1 MYEFINNTMRKA
13 AEIMLEAD
21 DISSKVKAKPGDA
34 NFVTAYDVA
43 VEKYLTEE
51 LTKQLPDA
59 SVIGE
64 EEAAENTSALKGGLY
79 FIIDPIDGTTNFIY
93 GRRYSA
99 ISVGLCDR
107 GDMVYGAIFNPYA
120 DRLYFAERGKG
131 AFMTVKNKD
140 TVKLSVQ
147 DKPLSKCLAAFG
159 TSPYQRDRFGYATFD
174 TAYKMFMRT
183 LDIRRSGAASLDL
196 ASVASGTIDIFFEYS
211 LSPWDFAAGSIVV
224 EEAGG
229 IITDMK
235 GQKLDFTHP
244 SSVLCGNR
252 QAHEEWLCEIRDM

>member
-79 FIIDPIDGTTNFIY
+79 FIIDPIDGTTNFIK
-93 GRRYSA
+93 GFQHSA
-99 ISVGLCDR
+99 ISVGLAKD
-107 GDMVYGAIFNPYA
+107 GELIMGAVLDPDLNNLFYA
-120 DRLYFAERGKG
+120 EKGKG
-131 AFMTVKNKD
+131 AFLNG
-140 TVKLSVQ
+140 
-147 DKPLSKCLAAFG
+147 KPIHASNCNLEHSLVLFG
-159 TSPYQRDRFGYATFD
+159 TCPYEHELAKKTFKL
-174 TAYKMFMRT
+174 TEQVFYRCLEVRRGGSAA
-183 LDIRRSGAASLDL
+183 LDICYVAAGKADL
-196 ASVASGTIDIFFEYS
+196 YYELI
-211 LSPWDFAAGSIVV
+211 LRPWDFAGATIILR
-224 EEAGG
+224 EAGG
-229 IITDMK
+229 FCKTVEHGEIDCGKI
-235 GQKLDFTHP
+235 
-244 SSVLCGNR
+244 SSYVCGNKNNL
-252 QAHEEWLCEIRDM
+252 EEFFETADGILQP

>member
-1 MYEFINNTMRKA
+1 
-13 AEIMLEAD
+13 MLEAD
-21 DISSKVKAKPGDA
+21 DISSKVKLKPGDA

-120 DRLYFAERGKG
+120 DRLYFVPAISIYEILVC
-131 AFMTVKNKD
+131 TVRAYPSLHCSEYRISAVN
-140 TVKLSVQ
+140 
-147 DKPLSKCLAAFG
+147 
-159 TSPYQRDRFGYATFD
+159 Y
-174 TAYKMFMRT
+174 TAK
-183 LDIRRSGAASLDL
+183 IG
-196 ASVASGTIDIFFEYS
+196 
-211 LSPWDFAAGSIVV
+211 
-224 EEAGG
+224 
-229 IITDMK
+229 
-235 GQKLDFTHP
+235 
-244 SSVLCGNR
+244 
-252 QAHEEWLCEIRDM
+252 

>member
-21 DISSKVKAKPGDA
+21 DISSKVKVKPGDA

-51 LTKQLPDA
+51 LIKQLPDA

-120 DRLYFAERGKG
+120 DRLYCQAER
-131 AFMTVKNKD
+131 
-140 TVKLSVQ
+140 
-147 DKPLSKCLAAFG
+147 
-159 TSPYQRDRFGYATFD
+159 
-174 TAYKMFMRT
+174 
-183 LDIRRSGAASLDL
+183 
-196 ASVASGTIDIFFEYS
+196 
-211 LSPWDFAAGSIVV
+211 AG
-224 EEAGG
+224 
-229 IITDMK
+229 
-235 GQKLDFTHP
+235 
-244 SSVLCGNR
+244 
-252 QAHEEWLCEIRDM
+252 